1 MNRYKMILSLA
12 VGCLGLGFTAIAQ
25 QPPTA
30 KQRSPVLTSEDLAR
44 SRGQSGSTVVL
55 SAVEP
60 KEWFK
65 FTPGG
70 LRLSLELPGE
80 LDPTEAPMPDYVL
93 NELHRDYGDA
103 KSYVGNTN
111 SLSVD
116 MLYLPSNKPSVS
128 PAELKSTAGRFMKV
142 ISLALDR
149 MATYSAEPSGKSKV
163 SVKANFTMADEPYE
177 LLGTM
182 QSRGREIWLVTS
194 VFRQSDET
202 ARKIALR
209 IVGSATLY

>member
-1 MNRYKMILSLA
+1 MNRYKLTLGLA
-12 VGCLGLGFTAIAQ
+12 VGCLVLGFTAIAQ
-25 QPPTA
+25 QPPTP
-30 KQRSPVLTSEDLAR
+30 KKRIPVLTSEDLTR
-44 SRGQSGSTVVL
+44 SQSRIGDSVVL
-55 SAVEP
+55 SAVDP
-60 KEWFK
+60 TEWVK
-65 FTPGG
+65 HTPGG
-70 LRLSLELPGE
+70 LRLSLELPGG
-80 LDPTEAPMPDYVL
+80 LDPIEVPMPDYVL

-103 KSYVGNTN
+103 KSYAGNTN
-111 SLSVD
+111 SMAVD

-128 PAELKSTAGRFMKV
+128 PAELKSAAGRFMKL

-149 MATYSAEPSGKSKV
+149 KATYSAELTGKSKV
-163 SVKANFTMADEPYE
+163 SVKANYTMAAESYE

-209 IVGSATLY
+209 IVSTATLY